1 MRSRGGAS
9 SSGFRAGVFG
19 RPASA
24 ELFGLIA
31 EMTSMRAFSES
42 GPADRLE
49 PSPSLRRRLRRSPGE
64 RGRRRPPSSL
74 YDGAVAQP
82 AKRGVRRMGQLS
94 AFLPLRVRSM
104 YWRETVSMI
113 PSTACAPHFFLD
125 GLPEAGDVVHMA
137 SLLGEHDQR
146 AIGGDL
152 MILIGITGVEVLQRF
167 VLRQRMNGC
176 ADASRKVGHGLL
188 NGRRVLAHVP
198 KGLLKTFKLPAR
210 DHDVILQQAHVLR
223 IVSSP
228 LIWLSICWRPWLS
241 SACVLRSAPAYS
253 VLASVVM
260 TKSYCWTA
268 VGQRHEPGPVPNASM
283 YPDLCGAY

>member
-64 RGRRRPPSSL
+64 RGRRRPPSSF

-94 AFLPLRVRSM
+94 AFLPVRVRSM

-113 PSTACAPHFFLD
+113 PSTACAPAFL
-125 GLPEAGDVVHMA
+125 PRWPAGSRRRGPYGQPSRRTRSA
-137 SLLGEHDQR
+137 SD
-146 AIGGDL
+146 
-152 MILIGITGVEVLQRF
+152 
-167 VLRQRMNGC
+167 
-176 ADASRKVGHGLL
+176 
-188 NGRRVLAHVP
+188 RRRSDDTDRHNRRR
-198 KGLLKTFKLPAR
+198 G
-210 DHDVILQQAHVLR
+210 
-223 IVSSP
+223 
-228 LIWLSICWRPWLS
+228 S
-241 SACVLRSAPAYS
+241 SAFRPAPA
-253 VLASVVM
+253 
-260 TKSYCWTA
+260 
-268 VGQRHEPGPVPNASM
+268 HERLRRCVPQGWSR
-283 YPDLCGAY
+283 PP